1 MPSAA
6 PCVDEENRVRRK
18 VYITLPNGGVVS
30 LYRIARTSN
39 GLYVVGMSARAG
51 AGQHLSYHESGICFD
66 HSTGER
72 TRAKR
77 RPLSGYTGDASIL
90 LSHVV
95 AHRVDPRAAVGPDE
109 VRPGDIVLDRPGDIG
124 VEMILSDSLDALPRR
139 ADRPNAE
146 LHRVPMI
153 PRLLIEIFDVTGG
166 LGSERYPDA
175 ATWEGPHLLQAGGH
189 GGIEHVAIPI
199 YRLENPEAKER
210 LDGPRAEPNWRARL
224 RR

>member
-1 MPSAA
+1 M
-6 PCVDEENRVRRK
+6 RRK

-39 GLYVVGMSARAG
+39 GLYVVGTSARAG

-72 TRAKR
+72 TRARR
-77 RPLSGYTGDASIL
+77 RPLTGYTGDASIL

-95 AHRVDPRAAVGPDE
+95 AHRVDPRAAVGFDE

-146 LHRVPMI
+146 LHRVPMV
-153 PRLLIEIFDVTGG
+153 PKLLIEIFDVTDAL
-166 LGSERYPDA
+166 LGPERYPDP
-175 ATWEGPHLLQAGGH
+175 ATWERPHLHQNDGDEK
-189 GGIEHVAIPI
+189 IEHVAIRI
-199 YRLENPEAKER
+199 YRLEKPEAEEPLAR
-210 LDGPRAEPNWRARL
+210 PRGEAT
-224 RR
+224 